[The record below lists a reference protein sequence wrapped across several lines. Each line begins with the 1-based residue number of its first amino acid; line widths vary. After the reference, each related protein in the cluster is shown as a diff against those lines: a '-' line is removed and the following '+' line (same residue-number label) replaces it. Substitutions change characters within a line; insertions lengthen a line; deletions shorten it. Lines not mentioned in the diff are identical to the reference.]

1 MKQIKPISLYV
12 HIPFCETKCPYC
24 DFNTYSGIESLI
36 PTYIDALEYEIRL
49 WGSILPIGQ
58 EVKTVFVGGGT
69 PSYLPEDKLISVMEA
84 IRDTFSVDPNVE
96 ITMEANP
103 GDFDSLKLE
112 SYLSEGINRISIG
125 VQSFDDDL
133 LKQLGRKHSSIEAQ
147 DAYQAASEA
156 GFENI
161 SLDLMYGLP
170 FQNIEHWEQT
180 LDVAL
185 SLMPSHMSLYCL
197 TLEGGTPMERQVRLG
212 TIPTPDADLAAD
224 MYLRSLERMSSAGY
238 RNYEISNWCLPGFE
252 SRHNIAYWENK
263 SYLGVG
269 PGAHSYLSGFRFNNL
284 NSPRIYIS
292 KIDEHSTNLSEVKQ
306 YETMKNKIKSVP
318 VVDNVEHIDKQ
329 MQMAETL
336 MMGLRLDYGI
346 SLEEFNRSFHGY
358 PSDFYG
364 DTIAELEGLGLLI
377 RSEKSLVLTAKGKR
391 FGNQVFSRFFDIFQ

>member
-84 IRDTFSVDPNVE
+84 IRDNFSVDPNVE

-161 SLDLMYGLP
+161 SLDLM
-170 FQNIEHWEQT
+170 
-180 LDVAL
+180 
-185 SLMPSHMSLYCL
+185 
-197 TLEGGTPMERQVRLG
+197 
-212 TIPTPDADLAAD
+212 
-224 MYLRSLERMSSAGY
+224 
-238 RNYEISNWCLPGFE
+238 
-252 SRHNIAYWENK
+252 
-263 SYLGVG
+263 
-269 PGAHSYLSGFRFNNL
+269 
-284 NSPRIYIS
+284 
-292 KIDEHSTNLSEVKQ
+292 
-306 YETMKNKIKSVP
+306 
-318 VVDNVEHIDKQ
+318 
-329 MQMAETL
+329 
-336 MMGLRLDYGI
+336 
-346 SLEEFNRSFHGY
+346 
-358 PSDFYG
+358 
-364 DTIAELEGLGLLI
+364 
-377 RSEKSLVLTAKGKR
+377 
-391 FGNQVFSRFFDIFQ
+391 